1 MPNFTKEDFRKEV
14 AHVNKKS
21 LSDLSADEIYSRVE
35 EIMKKPQ
42 EEWADAFVEYMKELN
57 VKIYEK
63 ASYNRSL
70 YSFNAARWGSLKM
83 ATFNQYRISEAMRE
97 ARNLIN
103 FCRKI
108 INPEAE
114 KTFEYTEPQFAKI
127 RDWQIERLKT
137 FTDYAEIER
146 TADAWDNSAVKS
158 YFKTLDEKLKFEK
171 ASDIKERH
179 QFSGNYENA
188 GDQLIADVYARAT
201 MFKAEYEKHN
211 FWWRWFTGKGW
222 AYSNYIK
229 RSEELFKKVGFD
241 EKKHAAGAIEYC
253 KNTLPEV
260 YSADIDIVKGD
271 YESHLEAYKMAH
283 RVESFEARKYTD
295 WALELNLDSEFGIES
310 KLVGFAEKY
319 GVKASDL
326 VNNRIDW
333 GSGAQAY
340 DTLGKEGTMHINTK
354 TMFASTLAKLID
366 IAAKKHGAEMD
377 IADVLED
384 ARKIAVISAKFHST
398 VFDIDELKNVEK
410 PLYIADDFT
419 VEYIENRTKTY
430 FLRGA
435 KAMSDDDK
443 AKIAK
448 AAAEHV
454 KMWYDNFDK
463 LKKEDTELI
472 STVTHPEITEIS
484 PVEQKIINNLLTV
497 GYRPPKKDYSNV
509 MDNHSK
515 LMAKHTK
522 VVEMMKTKW
531 FGENSKC
538 SAELKAVFE
547 KNAAKLEALQKLAHK
562 DMKAIEEL
570 DEAWDKSDVEMNE
583 RYPNYQPKTLED
595 LQNESK
601 LKYSVA
607 VDLGDEK
614 NDIEKSP
621 KIEDNNSLVK
631 DKGASIS

>member
-1 MPNFTKEDFRKEV
+1 MAIFTMEEFRKEV

-21 LSDLSADEIYSRVE
+21 LSNISADEIYSRVE

-70 YSFNAARWGSLKM
+70 YSFNAARWGSLEM

-179 QFSGNYENA
+179 QFSGNYEIA
-188 GDQLIADVYARAT
+188 GDQLIADVYARAKI
-201 MFKAEYEKHN
+201 FKAEYEKHN
-211 FWWRWFTGKGW
+211 FFWKWFTRKGW

-271 YESHLEAYKMAH
+271 YESQVESYKIAH
-283 RVESFEARKYTD
+283 RAVTYEAREYTN
-295 WALELNLDSEFGIES
+295 WALELNLDPEFGIES
-310 KLVGFAEKY
+310 KFTEFAEKY
-319 GVKASDL
+319 GVKPSDI
-326 VNNRIDW
+326 VNNKIDW
-333 GSGAQAY
+333 GSSATAY
-340 DTLGKEGTMHINTK
+340 DTLGKAEIMQTNMK
-354 TMFASTLAKLID
+354 TMFAATLGKLINM
-366 IAAKKHGAEMD
+366 AVKKHGADMN

-384 ARKIAVISAKFHST
+384 ARKITVIAAKFHSNI
-398 VFDIDELKNVEK
+398 FDLEELKNNEK
-410 PLYIADDFT
+410 PLFLPDDFT
-419 VEYIENRTKTY
+419 AEFIEKRTKTY

-435 KAMSDDDK
+435 KDMSDDDK
-443 AKIAK
+443 ARIAK
-448 AAAEHV
+448 AAADHV
-454 KMWYDNFDK
+454 KSWHENFDK
-463 LKKEDTELI
+463 LKKEDAELA
-472 STVTHPEITEIS
+472 STVTRPLVSDIS
-484 PVEQKIINNLLTV
+484 PVEKNIINKLLTV
-497 GYRPPKKDYSNV
+497 GYRPPKRNYDNV
-509 MDNHSK
+509 MDNHGK
-515 LMAKHTK
+515 LMEKHAK
-522 VVEMMKTKW
+522 VVAMMKTKW

-547 KNAAKLEALQKLAHK
+547 KNVAKLEALSKVQYK

-570 DEAWDKSDVEMNE
+570 DAAWDKSDLEMTEN
-583 RYPNYQPKTLED
+583 YPNYQPKTLED